1 MLNWFLGHGDLIAS
15 KILNFTNSKILN
27 DLQEWVQ
34 EKIYC
39 GKKYAKLTRIFNYEL
54 YRIINYI

>member
-39 GKKYAKLTRIFNYEL
+39 GKKYACK
-54 YRIINYI
+54 INKNI